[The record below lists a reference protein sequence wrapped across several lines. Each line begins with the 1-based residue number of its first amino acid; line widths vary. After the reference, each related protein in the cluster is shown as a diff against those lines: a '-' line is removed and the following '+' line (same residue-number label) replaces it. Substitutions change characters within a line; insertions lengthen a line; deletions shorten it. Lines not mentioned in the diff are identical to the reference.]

1 MSERI
6 TNEKASA
13 APVVLVV
20 EDELFLRCDLADCL
34 REAGCV
40 VLEAVSAD
48 RAMAV
53 CREGM
58 AVHVLITD
66 IQLNGSANGW
76 DVAEAFRA
84 ARSNVGHLHVSQ
96 CARPDALGGKQL
108 AFQQTISTERRR
120 QGVPST
126 HGFARIVAIILGRLH
141 KVTPSAVGT
150 LRSGNVRF
158 MFAYGG
164 RADIGKTG
172 SNRTG
177 SNKIG

>member
-1 MSERI
+1 MPERI

-84 ARSNVGHLHVSQ
+84 ARSNVAVIYTSANAHDRTRSVANSLHFNKPYRPNDVVRACHQLMASRGSSQ
-96 CARPDALGGKQL
+96 
-108 AFQQTISTERRR
+108 
-120 QGVPST
+120 
-126 HGFARIVAIILGRLH
+126 
-141 KVTPSAVGT
+141 
-150 LRSGNVRF
+150 
-158 MFAYGG
+158 
-164 RADIGKTG
+164 
-172 SNRTG
+172 
-177 SNKIG
+177 

>member
-1 MSERI
+1 MPERI

-53 CREGM
+53 CRDGM

-84 ARSNVGHLHVSQ
+84 ARSNVAVIYTSANAHDRTRSVANSLHFNKPYRPNDVVRACHQLMASRGSSQ
-96 CARPDALGGKQL
+96 
-108 AFQQTISTERRR
+108 
-120 QGVPST
+120 
-126 HGFARIVAIILGRLH
+126 
-141 KVTPSAVGT
+141 
-150 LRSGNVRF
+150 
-158 MFAYGG
+158 
-164 RADIGKTG
+164 
-172 SNRTG
+172 
-177 SNKIG
+177 